1 MIEELIVKHCSPTL
15 AGLKT
20 GNMFSCPSCC
30 EELLFAEIRRVNIC
44 LRTKGV
50 RLIPLKKQKNRM
62 LLYFYRQNRLQEDLS
77 TKEFK
82 EFIFSEYDLIRKDLK
97 EEEKE
102 ETRTPYEILEE
113 QGYENI
119 HSSCCIAKLIK
130 KMKENKDFPH
140 EVGLFLGYPPED
152 VDGFIKNKD
161 CKCKCVGCWKVYGD
175 EKQALKIFEKYKK
188 CTEIYCKQWKEG
200 KTLDCLCVAS

>member
-30 EELLFAEIRRVNIC
+30 EELLFAEIRRINIC

-50 RLIPLKKQKNRM
+50 RLIPLKKQKSRV

-77 TKEFK
+77 KESAK
-82 EFIFSEYDLIRKDLK
+82 K
-97 EEEKE
+97 
-102 ETRTPYEILEE
+102 ILEE

-119 HSSCCIAKLIK
+119 HSSCCIVKLIK
-130 KMKENKDFPH
+130 KMKENKEFPH

-188 CTEIYCKQWKEG
+188 CTEIYCEQWKDG
-200 KTLDCLCVAS
+200 KSIECLCVAG

>member
-20 GNMFSCPSCC
+20 GNMFSCSSCC
-30 EELLFAEIRRVNIC
+30 EELLFAEIRRINIC

-77 TKEFK
+77 KEFAK
-82 EFIFSEYDLIRKDLK
+82 K
-97 EEEKE
+97 
-102 ETRTPYEILEE
+102 ILEE
-113 QGYENI
+113 QGYENM

-161 CKCKCVGCWKVYGD
+161 GKCKCVGCWKVYGD

-188 CTEIYCKQWKEG
+188 CTEIYCEQWKDGTSIE
-200 KTLDCLCVAS
+200 CLCVAG